1 MRLNVGKNKDKISAQ
16 EKVKNSKSALK
27 IKSCNSQWYI
37 PSVKIL
43 IFVGAENGEGLRL
56 WVLEVGT
63 LKNGVKEV
71 SIQYTGCK
79 NKVANIYK
87 VKCLSLLV

>member
-27 IKSCNSQWYI
+27 IKSWNSQGYI

-43 IFVGAENGEGLRL
+43 IFVGAEKWGGVEIK
-56 WVLEVGT
+56 GT
-63 LKNGVKEV
+63 
-71 SIQYTGCK
+71 
-79 NKVANIYK
+79 
-87 VKCLSLLV
+87 